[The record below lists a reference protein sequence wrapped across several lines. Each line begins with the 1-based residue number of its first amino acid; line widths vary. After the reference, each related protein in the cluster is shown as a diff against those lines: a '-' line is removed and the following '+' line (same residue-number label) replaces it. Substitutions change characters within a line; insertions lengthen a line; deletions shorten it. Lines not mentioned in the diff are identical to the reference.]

1 MHSITQSCLT
11 LCDPMDC
18 SLTGSSVHSISQA
31 RILEWVATFSSRG
44 SFQPRDQSHISIY
57 PYIQCKVSLALAGRF
72 FITTPSGKPYLTAKF
87 GRSLYSSPVIIFLE
101 SGSSETGW
109 SICTILRVVLGQN
122 FLPLKLHPLLECV
135 YICSE
140 AGIPEI
146 PFQGVHG
153 VCVCVCVCV
162 VWCGVCAVCVCDAH
176 SFVTHFVKLFLD
188 LGWGPRLF
196 LLAGE

>member
-1 MHSITQSCLT
+1 
-11 LCDPMDC
+11 MDC
-18 SLTGSSVHSISQA
+18 SLPGSSIHRIFQV

-87 GRSLYSSPVIIFLE
+87 GKSLYSSPVIIFLE

-122 FLPLKLHPLLECV
+122 FLPLRLHPLLEYV

-140 AGIPEI
+140 SGIPEI
-146 PFQGVHG
+146 PFQCVHG

-162 VWCGVCAVCVCDAH
+162 CGVVWCLCGMCV
-176 SFVTHFVKLFLD
+176 
-188 LGWGPRLF
+188 
-196 LLAGE
+196 